1 MDLHERI
8 ESDLHAAMK
17 ARDKARTSALRMAIA
32 ALKNR
37 AIADGAGPQGRLP
50 DAVVEQVLAT
60 EVKRRREAA
69 TAFRDAGRAEQ
80 AAGEEAEAQVYAAY
94 LPEQLDDEAIGVVVD
109 EVIAELDA
117 QGPKQLGA
125 VMKASMARLAGRADG
140 SRVSAIARQRL
151 LG

>member
-17 ARDKARTSALRMAIA
+17 ARDKARTSALRMAVA

-50 DAVVEQVLAT
+50 DAAVEQVLST

-69 TAFRDAGRAEQ
+69 TAFREAGREEQ
-80 AAGEEAEAQVYAAY
+80 AASEEAEAEIYAHY
-94 LPEQLDDEAIGVVVD
+94 LPEQLDDDAIAGVVD

-140 SRVSAIARQRL
+140 SRVSSIAKQRL

>member
-1 MDLHERI
+1 MSLHDRVEADLK
-8 ESDLHAAMK
+8 AAMK
-17 ARDKARTSALRMAIA
+17 ARDKPATSALRMAVS

-37 AIADGAGPQGRLP
+37 AIADGLGPQGRLE

-80 AAGEEAEAQVYAAY
+80 AASEEAEATLYGAY
-94 LPEQLDDEAIGVVVD
+94 LPEQLDDAALSTLVD
-109 EVIAELDA
+109 EVIAELGA
-117 QGPKQLGA
+117 EGPKQLGA
-125 VMKASMARLAGRADG
+125 VMKAAMGRVEGRADG
-140 SRVSAIARQRL
+140 ARVSAVAKQRL